1 MEDTLGVMNIFPNL
15 RQYAGVLILV
25 LIEDALGVLDRGLI
39 NLIYS
44 CIDMFTIY
52 IMRQDRIENNPTNT
66 HLKMLGIFLISKYF
80 IFCKSI
86 SRCRKHRFLL
96 EIRNPLFTIPYCYM
110 PEDMVFNSR
119 EYYYITFLIIFSIY
133 YLLAELI

>member
-86 SRCRKHRFLL
+86 SRCRKHRF
-96 EIRNPLFTIPYCYM
+96 F
-110 PEDMVFNSR
+110 
-119 EYYYITFLIIFSIY
+119 
-133 YLLAELI
+133 A